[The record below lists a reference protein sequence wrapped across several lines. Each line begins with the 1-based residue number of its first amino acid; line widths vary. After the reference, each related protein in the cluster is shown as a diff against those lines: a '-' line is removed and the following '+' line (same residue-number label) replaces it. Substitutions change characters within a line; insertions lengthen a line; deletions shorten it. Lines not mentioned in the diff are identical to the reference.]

1 MVNLLMA
8 INADVK
14 NQFIKNFQNKI
25 LQGRQLLQNNNH
37 RWGDKIF
44 TNLYY
49 DIEKIDW
56 IEDQKK
62 RQFIMIITNSW
73 WIYLNSLISRKE
85 EGAKI
90 DFIRYIDAYNRFF
103 SFLSK
108 LDEFDL
114 FSNFWT
120 VLLKNFIKKK
130 ELSVDGITK
139 FVNSFCTIIKERE
152 IFLKLVELQIILTF
166 LRKSVFPSDLFRLS
180 LKILGEILFK
190 LEPSKKALF
199 LFVFMENV
207 NIEYMGNDPE
217 FLQLINKSLANRLPN
232 YLKEDFANM
241 RKISINERNFSSI
254 LADLEEIIFY
264 LNDIGENTWIIIVLK
279 YLFSKMN
286 EFQSFEEAVIY
297 IRKFI
302 DYSMAR
308 SQFHIAYGIYDFL
321 EDIFMYKT
329 DLGYDNFLIELW
341 VEACKKFMDKKD
353 NKYLLMALEKLNNHL
368 KNPQTAAQIYHYFYT
383 CNYLWKFKSK
393 LFYLD
398 SDDFWRMMFYRT
410 LYEENDFALAE
421 KIIPYLDDNLK
432 PHLTDLNSLY
442 NESESLKS
450 ITYSFGDEFEIIP
463 ASSLEFEL
471 NQMILRINGK
481 GLVSYHII
489 VDNNKIIE
497 GTITNEFWNDLQ
509 IMDIYNDLFS
519 GIKDKRYKFSLPE
532 FGRLLFIFLPKS
544 IRNFFKKVRISSVIP
559 QIYLILDNMSIP
571 LGLIYDDNFFML
583 KYSSGYKIGEP
594 TLVQT
599 VFEHSFADTQ
609 SQLDQ
614 KKYNVLLIE
623 AVNASGPLKW
633 NEVNK
638 TKELIY
644 PFPVGTEEYN
654 HMANYFNEQAEINQI
669 TVLNGFNTTRQKI
682 LSSLSNDPLNII
694 HIVCNIFYSE
704 LSPKDSYLLT
714 NDDDLITFDEIKS
727 ALDKN
732 SSNQR
737 PILFFNAQIFNI
749 GGKRQKNV
757 LRTFGEIVSQFN
769 YDSITGIIT
778 RNYPLFNHETREVTT
793 SFYNNLFKNYSQGI
807 ALLNARRQSK
817 SGLAISSFLLFGKP
831 WKKL

>member
-1 MVNLLMA
+1 MA
-8 INADVK
+8 INAGVK

-85 EGAKI
+85 EGTKV

-108 LDEFDL
+108 LEEFDL

-120 VLLKNFIKKK
+120 VLLKNFIKKN
-130 ELSVDGITK
+130 ELSIEGITK

-152 IFLKLVELQIILTF
+152 DFLKLVELQIILTF

-190 LEPSKKALF
+190 IEPSKKALF
-199 LFVFMENV
+199 FFVFMENV
-207 NIEYMGNDPE
+207 NIEYLENNPE

-264 LNDIGENTWIIIVLK
+264 LNDIGENPWIIIVLK

-286 EFQSFEEAVIY
+286 EFQSFDEAVIY

-302 DYSMAR
+302 DYSMVR
-308 SQFHIAYGIYDFL
+308 SQFQIAYGIYDFL
-321 EDIFMYKT
+321 EDVFMYKT

-341 VEACKKFMDKKD
+341 VEACKKFIDKKD
-353 NKYLLMALEKLNNHL
+353 NKYLLLSLEKLNNHL
-368 KNPQTAAQIYHYFYT
+368 KNPQTPAQIYHYFYS

-410 LYEENDFALAE
+410 LYEEKDFELAQ
-421 KIIPYLDDNLK
+421 KIIPYLDDKLK

-450 ITYSFGDEFEIIP
+450 ITYSFGDDFDIIP

-509 IMDIYNDLFS
+509 IIDIYSDLFS
-519 GIKDKRYKFSLPE
+519 GVKDKRYKFNLPE

-544 IRNFFKKVRISSVIP
+544 IRNFFKKVRNSNVIP
-559 QIYLILDNMSIP
+559 QIYLILDTMSIP
-571 LGLIYDDNFFML
+571 FGLIYDDNFFML

-599 VFEHSFADTQ
+599 VFEQSFKNTQ
-609 SQLDQ
+609 SQPDQ

-638 TKELIY
+638 IKELIY
-644 PFPVGTEEYN
+644 PFPVGTDEYN

-669 TVLNGFNTTRQKI
+669 KILNGFNTTRQKI

-694 HIVCNIFYSE
+694 HLVCNIFYSE
-704 LSPKDSYLLT
+704 WSPKDSYLLT
-714 NDDDLITFDEIKS
+714 NDNDLITFDEIKS

-732 SSNQR
+732 SSNQQ
-737 PILFFNAQIFNI
+737 PILFFNAQIFSI
-749 GGKRQKNV
+749 GGEKQKNV

-778 RNYPLFNHETREVTT
+778 RSYPLFNHETREVTT
-793 SFYNNLFKNYSQGI
+793 NFYNNLFKNYSQGV